1 MTLNVSLDN
10 IKQMQQKVEFEDNNT
25 PVQRCAAGGGDGDTL
40 QGWES
45 KLKQV
50 DRRMWC
56 LHGAFEL
63 CQMNDDITKIGN
75 CPC

>member
-25 PVQRCAAGGGDGDTL
+25 PVQRCAAGGGGDGDTS

-63 CQMNDDITKIGN
+63 CQMNR
-75 CPC
+75 